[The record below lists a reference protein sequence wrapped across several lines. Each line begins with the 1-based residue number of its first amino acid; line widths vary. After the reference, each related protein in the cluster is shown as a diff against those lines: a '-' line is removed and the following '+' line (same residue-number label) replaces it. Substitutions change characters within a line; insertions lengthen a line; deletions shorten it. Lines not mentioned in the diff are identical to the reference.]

1 MTKWEAMRKPHRV
14 NCLRGSRSLAVMM
27 ALTILARD
35 SSAILVTK
43 KMMRMLW
50 MTRKVHDTVGVVVLD
65 RKPIPNE
72 AENSTAISTT
82 GKASFE

>member
-35 SSAILVTK
+35 SSVILVTK
-43 KMMRMLW
+43 KMMRKLW

-65 RKPIPNE
+65 RKPIPTE
-72 AENSTAISTT
+72 AENSTAVSTT
-82 GKASFE
+82 GEASFE

>member
-1 MTKWEAMRKPHRV
+1 MAVVMHSRV
-14 NCLRGSRSLAVMM
+14 
-27 ALTILARD
+27 TILARD

-65 RKPIPNE
+65 PKPIPTE
-72 AENSTAISTT
+72 AENSTTVSTT
-82 GKASFE
+82 G